1 MLYLVDREGFS
12 LRCGRCFASCVERF
26 TQRGADMDRKVI
38 LVVEDNRDELMIYTT
53 LLSYHGYAILAATD
67 FDSAL
72 EIAAEQKPDL
82 ALVDVNL
89 GDPHLDGC
97 DLVKAFR
104 TSTNSDMPVIAHT
117 AFGDVYRRALE
128 RVGCETVI
136 HKPTE
141 PGVLLQAVEL
151 LIGPPVLPAEDD
163 P

>member
-1 MLYLVDREGFS
+1 
-12 LRCGRCFASCVERF
+12 
-26 TQRGADMDRKVI
+26 MDRKVI

-89 GDPHLDGC
+89 GDPHFDGC

-104 TSTNSDMPVIAHT
+104 TSSNAHMPVIAHT

-128 RVGCETVI
+128 RIGCETVI
-136 HKPTE
+136 HKPTN
-141 PGVLLQAVEL
+141 PGVLLHAVEM
-151 LIGPPVLPAEDD
+151 LIGPPAPPAAGG